1 MEANLLHQKEE
12 EEMERTIMANAIDT
26 KNKLMNCLNSKAAK
40 ALIVVTGALNACG
53 LGFCTTTT
61 IDANSSA
68 KNFMKVLFNAIMF
81 AGVVLIIAGAA
92 MLIKIVVGL
101 ASGEQAQPGSIGR
114 ALGLLIGGIVA
125 VGLKAIIKTI
135 TGTDPTTMTFF

>member
-1 MEANLLHQKEE
+1 
-12 EEMERTIMANAIDT
+12 MERTIMANAIDT
-26 KNKLMNCLNSKAAK
+26 KNRVMETLNSKAAK
-40 ALIVVTGALNACG
+40 GLVLVTGALNACG
-53 LGFCTTTT
+53 LCFCTTT

-92 MLIKIVVGL
+92 MLIKTIVGL

-135 TGTDPTTMTFF
+135 TGVDPTTMTFF

>member
-1 MEANLLHQKEE
+1 
-12 EEMERTIMANAIDT
+12 MERIVMATAIDT
-26 KNKLMNCLNSKAAK
+26 KVRIVHTLNSKAAK
-40 ALIVVTGALNACG
+40 ALVVVTGALNVCG
-53 LGFCTTTT
+53 LGFCTTT

>member
-1 MEANLLHQKEE
+1 
-12 EEMERTIMANAIDT
+12 MERTIMANAIDT
-26 KNKLMNCLNSKAAK
+26 KNRLMNYMNTKAAK

-53 LGFCTTTT
+53 LVFCDAVAPTTT

>member
-1 MEANLLHQKEE
+1 
-12 EEMERTIMANAIDT
+12 MERVIMVNTIHT
-26 KNKLMNCLNSKAAK
+26 KNKVMHVLNSKAAK
-40 ALIVVTGALNACG
+40 ALIIVTGALNACG
-53 LGFCTTTT
+53 LGFCTTTI

-68 KNFMKVLFNAIMF
+68 KNFMKVLFNAITF
-81 AGVVLIIAGAA
+81 AGVILIIAGAA
-92 MLIKIVVGL
+92 MLIKTIVGL